1 MTILCFQKYNLNFRF
16 PKPSID
22 LFNNCITFA
31 NSKNVH
37 IKTDFDSNT
46 FHKLFLSGEIIFIP
60 HRVKECI
67 VFKRINRRFTIH
79 IECYVRN
86 SGIFSFSLALI
97 YDSSLH

>member
-37 IKTDFDSNT
+37 IKTDFNSNT
-46 FHKLFLSGEIIFIP
+46 FHKLFFIP
-60 HRVKECI
+60 HRVIECI

-86 SGIFSFSLALI
+86 SGIFTFSLALI
-97 YDSSLH
+97 YDFSLH